1 MKRLAVTLAGLV
13 VLAIAV
19 LWPALRYDV
28 GGPAAT
34 DTTTITRYLADFTV
48 DDNGDLT
55 VTETLTVNF
64 PDSGKHGIFRFFDR
78 ADPSATHA
86 RRDPHDISVTMD
98 GAPVPVDRTTE
109 SSGRYVVARIGD
121 PNVTVQPGDHTYV
134 IHYGIDGVLEPGTQ
148 GAQTQF
154 YWNLI
159 PGGWAQEIDRAVL
172 TVHLP
177 APAQQ
182 PLQCAV
188 GAGATTGCRPP
199 TEGSR
204 SFEVRAND
212 LPPRTPV
219 TVKVGLPIPTP
230 PAGTTVPWSAR
241 WDPVLGD
248 SVLPLVVV
256 LLLAAAS
263 GAAGA
268 VLAHSAHERTPPYPL
283 QYAPPDG
290 IGPAEGTYVV
300 TERIDDQAFVAL
312 AAVGSP
318 AGRHRPDARRRHL
331 DHHRQGRRRRVGQ
344 GGPGHGL
351 LHCTPAGWSGRH
363 VPGQPRRRHEW
374 PGPPV
379 ADRGVRGETREWGK
393 QNGYL
398 TSAGLGAL
406 GTLLTIGAIF
416 GVVAFGI
423 FNWLGMS
430 ITALIPGA
438 FALAALPLLLPTSR
452 TKRTAAGRD
461 LWSRLGGFR
470 RVLSTPSAQER
481 FDFSGRQELYTAYI
495 PWAVAFGCADEWADK
510 YRIEVGS
517 RARRCRR
524 TSRATTPALSRAAPS
539 TRWSATSA
547 RPSPA
552 PSRRTRPP
560 SRTPAAGEAGSPA
573 VAGVA
578 VVAAAP
584 GDRHNGRT
592 ESERG
597 VGRC

>member
-48 DDNGDLT
+48 DDDGDLT
-55 VTETLTVNF
+55 VTETLTVHF

-121 PNVTVQPGDHTYV
+121 PDVTVQPGDHTYV
-134 IHYGIDGVLEPGTQ
+134 IRYGIDGVLEPGTD

-188 GAGATTGCRPP
+188 GAGATSGCQPP

-204 SFEVRAND
+204 SFEVRANN

-263 GAAGA
+263 GALGA

-300 TERIDDQAFVAL
+300 TERIDDQAFVASL
-312 AAVGSP
+312 LWAAQQGAIDLTREGDTWTITDK
-318 AGRHRPDARRRHL
+318 AGDAGWAKVDPVTASVAPL
-331 DHHRQGRRRRVGQ
+331 L
-344 GGPGHGL
+344 GGPGG
-351 LHCTPAGWSGRH
+351 TFRASRGDVTSGQILQSRIAAF
-363 VPGQPRRRHEW
+363 E
-374 PGPPV
+374 
-379 ADRGVRGETREWGK
+379 AETREWGK

-470 RVLSTPSAQER
+470 RVLSTPSSQER

-510 YRIEVGS
+510 YRTEVGADPPVPS
-517 RARRCRR
+517 YFAGYYAGAL
-524 TSRATTPALSRAAPS
+524 TGSSVNQMVGDFSSTVASSITAYQATQSHS
-539 TRWSATSA
+539 SGGGGGFS
-547 RPSPA
+547 
-552 PSRRTRPP
+552 
-560 SRTPAAGEAGSPA
+560 GGGGGGGGGGGSW
-573 VAGVA
+573 
-578 VVAAAP
+578 
-584 GDRHNGRT
+584 
-592 ESERG
+592 
-597 VGRC
+597 

>member
-19 LWPALRYDV
+19 LWPALRFDI
-28 GGPAAT
+28 GGPAAS

-48 DDNGDLT
+48 ADNGDLT
-55 VTETLTVNF
+55 VTETLTVDF
-64 PDSGKHGIFRFFDR
+64 PDPGKHGIFRFFDR
-78 ADPSATHA
+78 SDPSAPHA
-86 RRDPHDISVTMD
+86 RRDPQDIAVTMD
-98 GAPVPVDRTTE
+98 GAPVPVDL
-109 SSGRYVVARIGD
+109 SKQASGRYVVARIGD
-121 PNVTVQPGDHTYV
+121 PDVTVLPGNHVYA
-134 IHYGIDGVLEPGTQ
+134 ISYRIDGVLEPGSE
-148 GAQTQF
+148 GAPTQF

-177 APAQQ
+177 APAQN

-188 GAGATTGCRPP
+188 GAGQTTGCQPP
-199 TEGSR
+199 SAGSR
-204 SFEVRAND
+204 NFEVRVTH

-230 PAGTTVPWSAR
+230 PAGTTAPWSAR

-248 SVLPLVVV
+248 NVVVLVVV

-263 GAAGA
+263 GVAGA

-300 TERIDDQAFVAL
+300 TERIDNQAFVASL
-312 AAVGSP
+312 LWAAQQGAIDLTRDGDTWTIADKGGEAGWAKVDPVTAAVAP
-318 AGRHRPDARRRHL
+318 L
-331 DHHRQGRRRRVGQ
+331 L
-344 GGPGHGL
+344 GGPGGRFQASRGDV
-351 LHCTPAGWSGRH
+351 TSGKVLQARIAAF
-363 VPGQPRRRHEW
+363 E
-374 PGPPV
+374 
-379 ADRGVRGETREWGK
+379 AETREWGK

-398 TSAGLGAL
+398 TSAGLGAA
-406 GTLLTIGAIF
+406 GTLLTVGAIV
-416 GVVAFGI
+416 GVVALGI
-423 FNWLGMS
+423 FNRLGMS

-470 RVLSTPSAQER
+470 RVLSTPSSKER

-510 YRIEVGS
+510 YRTEVG
-517 RARRCRR
+517 
-524 TSRATTPALSRAAPS
+524 TDPPVPAYF
-539 TRWSATSA
+539 
-547 RPSPA
+547 
-552 PSRRTRPP
+552 
-560 SRTPAAGEAGSPA
+560 AGYYAGSLTGSSVNQMVGDFSST
-573 VAGVA
+573 VASSISAYQATQSHSSG
-578 VVAAAP
+578 
-584 GDRHNGRT
+584 GGGGF
-592 ESERG
+592 SG
-597 VGRC
+597 GGGGGGGGGGSW